1 MCLQEVDSQHHR
13 EEDISR
19 NNKLHLKCVIINSN
33 GQGGYTQCNKRPV
46 ICP

>member
-1 MCLQEVDSQHHR
+1 MCLEEVDSQYHR

-33 GQGGYTQCNKRPV
+33 GQRLYLV
-46 ICP
+46 